1 MRASV
6 RRRSNVGN
14 SVITRSAV
22 DSAAIAG
29 VENVRF
35 GMVVRSVGKAG
46 LLATPLTAYFFLWA
60 PILLLVLFSFNDSR
74 AVDMWR
80 GFTLRWYTNIFSGV
94 MGTEARFSTELM
106 MQALSNTLLVG
117 LVSTLIATTLGTMI
131 ALSLARSNLPGKRI
145 IDGLMF
151 LPVVIPEITQGV
163 SLAIFFKIVFDF
175 LDSSTGMR
183 AAPGFGTIIIGH
195 VAFNISYVAIVVR
208 ARLANMNPR
217 LEEAANDLGA
227 NTWQTFRR
235 ITLPLI
241 MPGIVAGGLLALTL
255 SMDDLVIT
263 FFNAGVG
270 TTTLPMFVYG
280 LIKTAVTPEVNALS
294 TLMLVFST
302 IVVGVSLMLQNRYTE
317 RPYTRQ

>member
-1 MRASV
+1 
-6 RRRSNVGN
+6 
-14 SVITRSAV
+14 
-22 DSAAIAG
+22 
-29 VENVRF
+29 
-35 GMVVRSVGKAG
+35 MVVRSVGKAG

>member
-1 MRASV
+1 MGNQVIGRPVMVSTASSPVQV
-6 RRRSNVGN
+6 RG
-14 SVITRSAV
+14 
-22 DSAAIAG
+22 
-29 VENVRF
+29 
-35 GMVVRSVGKAG
+35 GMLVRSFGRVG
-46 LLATPLTAYFFLWA
+46 LIVTPVVSYFFLWA

-74 AVDMWR
+74 AVDTWR
-80 GFTLRWYTNIFSGV
+80 GFTLKWYTNIFSGIV
-94 MGTEARFSTELM
+94 GGEARFSTELM
-106 MQALSNTLLVG
+106 MNALTNTMIVG
-117 LVSTLIATTLGTMI
+117 FAATIIATLLGTMI

-163 SLAIFFKIVFDF
+163 SLAIFFKLIFEFADN
-175 LDSSTGMR
+175 
-183 AAPGFGTIIIGH
+183 AAGVNVTPGFGTIIIGH
-195 VAFNISYVAIVVR
+195 VVFNISYVAIVVR

-241 MPGIVAGGLLALTL
+241 MPGIVAGALLALTL
-255 SMDDLVIT
+255 SMDDLVVT

-270 TTTLPMFVYG
+270 TTTLPVFVYG
-280 LIKTAVTPEVNALS
+280 LIKTSVTPEVNALS

-302 IVVGVSLMLQNRYTE
+302 IVVGISLYLQNRYSD
-317 RPYTRQ
+317 RPYARR

>member
-1 MRASV
+1 
-6 RRRSNVGN
+6 
-14 SVITRSAV
+14 
-22 DSAAIAG
+22 
-29 VENVRF
+29 
-35 GMVVRSVGKAG
+35 
-46 LLATPLTAYFFLWA
+46 
-60 PILLLVLFSFNDSR
+60 
-74 AVDMWR
+74 
-80 GFTLRWYTNIFSGV
+80 
-94 MGTEARFSTELM
+94 
-106 MQALSNTLLVG
+106 
-117 LVSTLIATTLGTMI
+117 
-131 ALSLARSNLPGKRI
+131 
-145 IDGLMF
+145 MF

-175 LDSSTGMR
+175 IDTSTGLN
-183 AAPGFGTIIIGH
+183 AQPGFGTIIIGH

-241 MPGIVAGGLLALTL
+241 LPGIVAGGLLALTL
-255 SMDDLVIT
+255 SMDDLVVT

-270 TTTLPMFVYG
+270 TTTLPLFVYG

-302 IVVGVSLMLQNRYTE
+302 VIVGVSLYLQNKYTE

>member
-1 MRASV
+1 M
-6 RRRSNVGN
+6 GN

>member
-1 MRASV
+1 MGNQVLNRTVVVAAGGRRDDMRIGLVA
-6 RRRSNVGN
+6 RSLGRIGLIL
-14 SVITRSAV
+14 SP
-22 DSAAIAG
+22 
-29 VENVRF
+29 
-35 GMVVRSVGKAG
+35 VVS
-46 LLATPLTAYFFLWA
+46 YFFLWA
-60 PILLLVLFSFNDSR
+60 PIALLVLFSFNNSSN
-74 AVDMWR
+74 VGVWR
-80 GFTLRWYTNIFSGV
+80 GFTLQWYENIFA
-94 MGTEARFSTELM
+94 GTVGGEARFATGLM
-106 MQALSNTLLVG
+106 LNALTNTLIVG
-117 LVSTLIATTLGTMI
+117 IASTIIATVIGTMV
-131 ALSLARSNLPGKRI
+131 ALSLVRSNIPGKRI
-145 IDGLMF
+145 FDAVMF

-175 LDSSTGMR
+175 IDNTTGVN
-183 AAPGFGTIIIGH
+183 AQPGFGTIIIGH

-255 SMDDLVIT
+255 SMDDLVVT

-280 LIKTAVTPEVNALS
+280 LIKTSVTPEVNALS

-302 IVVGVSLMLQNRYTE
+302 IIVGVSLYLQNKYTE
-317 RPYTRQ
+317 RPFTRQ

>member
-1 MRASV
+1 
-6 RRRSNVGN
+6 
-14 SVITRSAV
+14 
-22 DSAAIAG
+22 
-29 VENVRF
+29 
-35 GMVVRSVGKAG
+35 MVVRSVGKAG

-195 VAFNISYVAIVVR
+195 VAFNVSYVAIVVR

>member
-1 MRASV
+1 
-6 RRRSNVGN
+6 
-14 SVITRSAV
+14 VITRSAV